1 MRLCMFS
8 PKGRD
13 LERGWPG
20 IVEGDVVVQV
30 AAQTIQSFFTGGGR
44 ARRHAEYPL
53 AEGDLRPPV
62 LHPPSVR
69 DFYAFEQ
76 HVRTAR
82 AARGLDVPPEWYEQP
97 VFYFS
102 NPAAIY
108 GPEDEIPYP
117 EGTSELDYELEVA
130 AVVGADGRI
139 GGFTVMNDW
148 SARDLQRAEMKLG
161 LGPAKGKDFA
171 TSLGPPRPD
180 VEPGRGDSALPSGRA
195 HGVLLPERRG
205 RRGDLRPR
213 GQRHA
218 RDDLRRPALQRR
230 RLRRRAARDD
240 LPLPA
245 RRGAALPRLRD
256 AGPDHD
262 PASLPQR
269 PRPADGARAVLP
281 PRHPPAGRA
290 PHPPRARRVRR
301 QGARPRRLPDLRARL
316 PPLRRRRLGR
326 LRLPVDVL
334 DPRLRAD
341 HGADPHAAAEPPD
354 LPGPE
359 LRDLLVLS
367 AQARLRPERD
377 PDPLPPLEPA
387 VGGDDLLRLRQ
398 LRLAARDRRRLDHAP
413 PVGPAARAAAGAC
426 GEVDRHDGDDGARRH
441 VRHVPAAQAHE
452 ARRRARRRALRLLL
466 VRDDRAGA
474 RGEGRRRGSGRRDVA
489 LLSFTPRQA
498 EILDAAH
505 AWAAVDPRVRA
516 LVLKGSFGR
525 GEGDERSDLDLV
537 IVAEP
542 GRRDELWAERRA
554 VAERLGRLLGLFRDV
569 ANWRPPNLAIATFDG
584 PLKVDLFFED
594 GDVEPSRWLRD
605 GFEVLLDKDE
615 VGERLRARPEALA
628 PQALDDLHEDL
639 AELDSHAW
647 DFALW
652 LDRKLELGDLWLVRL

>member
-1 MRLCMFS
+1 MSSRTRGRRVTRLSCRHAVL
-8 PKGRD
+8 PAPRPDPPQATYPIPRRRD
-13 LERGWPG
+13 LADRGG
-20 IVEGDVVVQV
+20 L
-30 AAQTIQSFFTGGGR
+30 R
-44 ARRHAEYPL
+44 ARRVLGERVDPL
-53 AEGDLRPPV
+53 PPRLAVPDQGARRLRAVRARGVGPRRARPP
-62 LHPPSVR
+62 
-69 DFYAFEQ
+69 
-76 HVRTAR
+76 
-82 AARGLDVPPEWYEQP
+82 
-97 VFYFS
+97 
-102 NPAAIY
+102 
-108 GPEDEIPYP
+108 
-117 EGTSELDYELEVA
+117 
-130 AVVGADGRI
+130 
-139 GGFTVMNDW
+139 
-148 SARDLQRAEMKLG
+148 
-161 LGPAKGKDFA
+161 
-171 TSLGPPRPD
+171 
-180 VEPGRGDSALPSGRA
+180 ALRHLRHRSG
-195 HGVLLPERRG
+195 G

-387 VGGDDLLRLRQ
+387 VGGDDLLRLRK

-413 PVGPAARAAAGAC
+413 PVGPAARAAAGAR
-426 GEVDRHDGDDGARRH
+426 GEVDRHDGDDGTRGH
-441 VRHVPAAQAHE
+441 VRHLPAAEAVE

-466 VRDDRAGA
+466 VRGDRAGA
-474 RGEGRRRGSGRRDVA
+474 RGEGRRRGSRRRDLS

-594 GDVEPSRWLRD
+594 DEVEPSRWLRD
-605 GFEVLLDKDE
+605 GFQVLVDKDE
-615 VGERLRARPEALA
+615 VEERVRAGLEELP
-628 PQALDDLHEDL
+628 PQVLDDLHEDL
-639 AELDSHAW
+639 VELDSHAW

-652 LDRKLELGDLWLVRL
+652 LDRKLELGEPWIVRLGLPLFAELIVLPAWNALAGEGWRGPAGPPKRVEPALPERLDEALPCSNDPDELRRSLRALVALYVDARPRLVERLGQPLDDELMNQTRARVE